1 MQIRKENLE
10 DSLLLHQFIR
20 DVDEELEWLEDKE
33 PTATSEDLGNS
44 LTTVQNLQK
53 KHQALEAELTSREP
67 VISAL
72 AARAQQMS
80 RSNHFAASEVETR
93 MQELHKNFE
102 KIKDLASVRKLR
114 LLDAVES
121 QMVCTNFFAFFVG
134 VCKTNELLLFQ
145 FYAEATDASTW
156 LKEKKPLVA
165 STYLGKDEDSVTSLS
180 RKLENIQRDLV
191 SFEST
196 IQKLKKLSSGLI
208 ERGHFDSANI
218 KLKQVK

>member
-1 MQIRKENLE
+1 MVRYHSLQEPMQIRKENLE

-80 RSNHFAASEVETR
+80 RSNHFAAGDVEKR

-121 QMVCTNFFAFFVG
+121 QMV
-134 VCKTNELLLFQ
+134 
-145 FYAEATDASTW
+145 
-156 LKEKKPLVA
+156 
-165 STYLGKDEDSVTSLS
+165 
-180 RKLENIQRDLV
+180 RKN
-191 SFEST
+191 
-196 IQKLKKLSSGLI
+196 
-208 ERGHFDSANI
+208 H
-218 KLKQVK
+218 